1 MEKEGTHIFVD
12 VETKE
17 RVKLESVKR
26 KIFMKKLVHD
36 AVIEYLERHKIEG
49 ND

>member
-17 RVKLESVKR
+17 IVKLESVKR
-26 KIFMKKLVHD
+26 KIFMKVLVHD
-36 AVIEYLERHKIEG
+36 AVIEYLERHKIEE
-49 ND
+49 